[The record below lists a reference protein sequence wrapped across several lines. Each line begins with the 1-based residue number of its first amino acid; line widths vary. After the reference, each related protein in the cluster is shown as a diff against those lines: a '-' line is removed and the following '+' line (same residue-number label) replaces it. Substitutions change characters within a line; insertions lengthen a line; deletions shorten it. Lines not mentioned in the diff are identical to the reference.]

1 MSKTTLEIIN
11 LTYGYYTKNRNC
23 MPPITSAY
31 IQYMFDKMKEFDDE
45 NKLNRWVGFIQGVM
59 VGEDVIKIEEL
70 RDMCR
75 EEN

>member
-1 MSKTTLEIIN
+1 
-11 LTYGYYTKNRNC
+11 